1 MRISQL
7 AERSGVPAT
16 TLRYY
21 ESAGLLSADRTPSG
35 YRSYGEDAV
44 RRLAFIGAAK
54 HLGLPLEEIVELLT
68 VWQAGACAEVKA
80 DLRPRIAARL
90 AEAEQR
96 LAELT
101 AFTASLRSALAHLDE
116 LPDRATPCDPECGF
130 LSHRAGNGAGVAAAG
145 TGGAAVDVLISPKR
159 EAVDEAGE
167 RWRDSP
173 VACSLTGEGMTE
185 RIAQWRSALADAV
198 RAEIADGLRLTVPA
212 VRFTALAEL
221 AAAEQ
226 RCCPFFDFR
235 FHLDGRD
242 LHVEVRAPAV
252 GADLLTDVF
261 AGA

>member
-21 ESAGLLSADRTPSG
+21 ESAGLLSADRTASG

-80 DLRPRIAARL
+80 DLRPRIATRL
-90 AEAEQR
+90 ADAEQR
-96 LAELT
+96 IAELT
-101 AFTASLRSALAHLDE
+101 AFTASLRTALAHLDS

-130 LSHRAGNGAGVAAAG
+130 LSHRAGNGAGVAATTTSA
-145 TGGAAVDVLISPKR
+145 AAVDVVIAPKWMVA
-159 EAVDEAGE
+159 ETAGE
-167 RWRDSP
+167 RWRESP
-173 VACSLTGEGMTE
+173 VACSLTGEAMTE
-185 RIAQWRSALADAV
+185 RIAQWRSALVDAV
-198 RAEIADGLRLTVPA
+198 RVEIPDGLRLTVPA
-212 VRFTALAEL
+212 ECFTALAEL

-242 LHVEVRAPAV
+242 LHFEVRAPAEGAELLADVFV
-252 GADLLTDVF
+252 GA
-261 AGA
+261 